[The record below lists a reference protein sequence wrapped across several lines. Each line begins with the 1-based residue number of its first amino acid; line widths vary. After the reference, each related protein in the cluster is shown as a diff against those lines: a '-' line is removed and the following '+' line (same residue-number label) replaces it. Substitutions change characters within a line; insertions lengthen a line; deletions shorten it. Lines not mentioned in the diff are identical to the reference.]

1 MIARQKDEEEY
12 SGIPYVVKTDKQL
25 KRKRRKQFK
34 DTCNTIAIG
43 WMLFLAFAVPMMIPN
58 SELAT
63 MSGLMIMGAATLQV
77 LGWQRMDKLNK
88 TYTRKNPDGRTY
100 HVPIGISEEFKTLAH
115 GLNGAYY
122 GDFIN
127 KLGVLEELKL
137 DMELVEKL
145 AKVPHNR
152 LVAFLRT
159 Q

>member
-77 LGWQRMDKLNK
+77 LGW
-88 TYTRKNPDGRTY
+88 
-100 HVPIGISEEFKTLAH
+100 
-115 GLNGAYY
+115 
-122 GDFIN
+122 
-127 KLGVLEELKL
+127 
-137 DMELVEKL
+137 
-145 AKVPHNR
+145 
-152 LVAFLRT
+152 
-159 Q
+159 